1 MSYSSAVSMTDTNS
15 WEWRYAYD
23 FDGREIRYDQAG
35 HGSPIVMVHGA
46 KNQNG

>member
-1 MSYSSAVSMTDTNS
+1 MPYSSAVSMTDTNS
-15 WEWRYAYD
+15 WELRYAYD